1 MESENKFDAFYSLF
15 DYFVMHYRLADFLSD
30 AFPENSE
37 YLLET
42 FLQAVQIHLP
52 ECRLKDLHSISN
64 ILMKLN
70 FKKKMNEPFCEDL
83 LNNVELHYT
92 KLRADNLSSHPKSVQ
107 IRINDSTHFIF
118 LNVYLANMGLFET
131 KYIESVFRAVNTSYE
146 LQRSATF
153 KETLLSCTKAIMGI
167 GPEGT
172 YVDSKLI
179 SGAYD
184 RKIYQEVR
192 QNTAIIQ
199 GTLSKIFA
207 LDCLIDI
214 YRPMYTG
221 IRLNPNLRKKLSK
234 VVVRQ
239 SIRGVNYKAMS
250 NIFSDVC
257 SVFNV
262 RPAKQNCVFYGYL
275 SPDSTT
281 QDIAFC
287 VDTESSEDECFKGPG
302 FYGDIEISKRPH
314 IQLIPLSKRYINTLD
329 QCYRVARPED
339 YLDHVS
345 DTSMDH
351 LNIPISNRYK
361 WFAVCAPQLIFNREQ
376 LLNGDYVEKMSIDLD
391 KNMKMF
397 HTNYFGP
404 FSHKVQKL
412 EALGYNVIP
421 ISYDILYKA
430 KDFKSI
436 NDVRKLINKQCGL
449 QFS

>member
-1 MESENKFDAFYSLF
+1 MPNKDAFYSLF
-15 DYFVMHYRLADFLSD
+15 KHFVIHYRLADFLSD

-42 FLQAVQIHLP
+42 FLHAVQIDLP
-52 ECRLKDLHSISN
+52 ECRMKDLHVISN

-70 FKKKMNEPFCEDL
+70 FKKTLNEPFCEDL

-92 KLRADNLSSHPKSVQ
+92 KLRAENLDSHPKSVKLK
-107 IRINDSTHFIF
+107 ISDSSHFIF

-131 KYIESVFRAVNTSYE
+131 KYIESIFRAVNTSDE
-146 LQRSATF
+146 LQRSETF
-153 KETLLSCTKAIMGI
+153 KETLLSCTKAIIGI
-167 GPEGT
+167 RPEGSD
-172 YVDSKLI
+172 VDYKLF

-184 RKIYQEVR
+184 QEIYEEVR
-192 QNTAIIQ
+192 KNTAIIQ
-199 GTLSKIFA
+199 GTLAKIFG

-214 YRPMYTG
+214 YRPTYTG

-234 VVVRQ
+234 LVVRQ

-262 RPAKQNCVFYGYL
+262 RTAKQNYVFYGYL

-281 QDIAFC
+281 QDIVFC
-287 VDTESSEDECFKGPG
+287 VDTESSEEECFKGPG
-302 FYGDIEISKRPH
+302 LYGDIEISKRPH
-314 IQLIPLSKRYINTLD
+314 IQLIPLSKRFTNTLD

-351 LNIPISNRYK
+351 LNKSISNRYK
-361 WFAVCAPQLIFNREQ
+361 WFAVCAPQIIYNKER
-376 LLNGDYVEKMSIDLD
+376 LLNGDYVEKFSPDLD

-412 EALGYNVIP
+412 QALGYNVIP
-421 ISYDILYKA
+421 ISYDILCKT